1 MRPWERL
8 EMSRATWYRHGKP
21 KKKPRR
27 PKTQRDLA
35 RERGV
40 SLRTVQRRAA
50 ALNRRRQAASQA
62 PATRGE

>member
-1 MRPWERL
+1 MRPPWERL
-8 EMSRATWYRHGKP
+8 GISRATWYRHGKP

-50 ALNRRRQAASQA
+50 ESRRQAASQA
-62 PATRGE
+62 PAGGGE

>member
-8 EMSRATWYRHGKP
+8 GMSRAHWYRLGKP
-21 KKKPRR
+21 KRKPRR

-40 SLRTVQRRAA
+40 SLRTMQRRLAES
-50 ALNRRRQAASQA
+50 RRQAASQT
-62 PATRGE
+62 PARGGE

>member
-8 EMSRATWYRHGKP
+8 DMSRATWYRHGKP

-35 RERGV
+35 RSWGV

-50 ALNRRRQAASQA
+50 DRPRQAPSQG
-62 PATRGE
+62 GE